1 MLVGMSGVQAVEAGA
16 LELQLRRLRAAVAA
30 LRFALSGARQAER
43 RAQALRIAADLDA
56 DLARL
61 ADVEAPLLVVLGG
74 VTGAGKSTTVNTLVG
89 QRIVATGVLRP
100 TTYAPTLVVAPDDA
114 AAFAGDRVLGDL
126 PRAEGPAEIPAGGD
140 RDTGV
145 LRLVRVDTLTPG
157 LALLDAPDVD
167 SVSSANRDLADTLL
181 DAADLWLWFTTAGK
195 YADAESM
202 RYLRRA
208 GRRRTA
214 LAVVLA
220 QVHAGD
226 AAEIL
231 PDFRTKLAA
240 EGLEGV
246 RVFVIPFATVTGGL
260 LPPEAIA
267 DLSGWLSSLGDPE
280 TRAAF
285 RRQTLEG
292 AVAALPDEV
301 APVLAALQAEVAAAG
316 DLAAD
321 VDRAY
326 ADARSAF
333 SDALDQGLPLTAEVV
348 GRWDR
353 FVGSGRL
360 LQLAEAAGGRARAW
374 LQESLFG
381 GTAGAEQRLEREV
394 RAEVGDTIA
403 DLVVQLGELAAS
415 DVVDRWER
423 APEGRVLLAAVPDL
437 QRGGDDLRARA
448 EAAVRD
454 WQDEVAQLVATKGA
468 ERRTTARWVS
478 GTVTAL
484 ATVAIGVAFAH
495 TGGLTGAEAGIAGA
509 AGAANQA
516 LLVRLLGEGNLRW
529 LLAEARSDLSARFA
543 TLMDDERRR
552 RLAVLADAAPSPD
565 EVAEL
570 SAAVAAVERAGA
582 R

>member
-1 MLVGMSGVQAVEAGA
+1 VSGVQAVEAGA
-16 LELQLRRLRAAVAA
+16 GALAQELRRLRAAVSA
-30 LRFALSGARQAER
+30 LRFDLSGPQQAQR
-43 RAQALRIAADLDA
+43 RVHAQRIAADLDA
-56 DLARL
+56 DLTRL
-61 ADVEAPLLVVLGG
+61 ADVDAPLLVVLGG

-89 QRIVATGVLRP
+89 RRVVATGVLRP

-114 AAFAGDRVLGDL
+114 DAFAGDRVLGGL
-126 PRAEGPAEIPAGGD
+126 PRAEGRAEIPAGGD
-140 RDTGV
+140 RDSGV
-145 LRLVRVDTLTPG
+145 LRLVRDDALPPG

-220 QVHAGD
+220 QVREGD
-226 AAEIL
+226 AAEIV

-240 EGLEGV
+240 EGLEEV
-246 RVFVIPFATVTGGL
+246 RVFVIPFATVADGL

-267 DLSGWLSSLGDPE
+267 DLSGWLSSLADPD

-292 AVAALPDEV
+292 AVAALPAEV
-301 APVLAALQAEVAAAG
+301 APVLAALEAELGAAD

-326 ADARSAF
+326 TGARSGF

-360 LQLAEAAGGRARAW
+360 LQMAEAAGGRARAW
-374 LQESLFG
+374 LQQALFG

-394 RAEVGDTIA
+394 RAEVGDTVA
-403 DLVVQLGELAAS
+403 DLVVQLGELAAA

-423 APEGRVLLAAVPDL
+423 SSEGRALLAAAPDL
-437 QRGGDDLRARA
+437 QHGGADLRERA
-448 EAAVRD
+448 ELAVRA
-454 WQDEVAQLVATKGA
+454 WQDAVGQLVATKGA

-478 GTVTAL
+478 GAVTAL

-529 LLAEARSDLSARFA
+529 LLSEARVDLTARFA
-543 TLMDDERRR
+543 ALMDEERRR
-552 RLAVLADAAPSPD
+552 RLTVLAGAAPGD
-565 EVAEL
+565 GEVAEL
-570 SAAVAAVERAGA
+570 SAAVAAVERAAA